1 MNKLITPKLN
11 FLYKLIGLQILLFC
25 LYRCLFLIWF
35 KQDLITFHF
44 MDLVK
49 ALFMGLRFDIRLAM
63 FSTLPAIIL
72 INLPLNHK
80 FIEKLTLIIYSI
92 IFSIFNFTYFIDIG
106 YYSYLRTR
114 INSTIISFIANPII
128 SLQMVS
134 ESYPWILITLTLII
148 VSALC
153 IFILNRFISAN
164 IYQEKKP
171 VSFLFKALRVF
182 IFIFLFAFGSYGS
195 IRMYPLRWSEA
206 FATTDTFLSN
216 LSLNPILYIADTYS
230 FRNSDY
236 DTNELKKYYPEVAA
250 FLGVKNPDIK
260 NLNFLREY
268 PGNKELQNKK
278 INVVVIIMESMAYF
292 KTGLGGSKVN
302 PTPYLDKLKEE
313 SLFFNN
319 FYTPSVATARSVF
332 SAITSLP
339 DVSKVKSGTRNP
351 FIVNQN
357 TIMGQ
362 ANQYDKFYFLG
373 GSANWG
379 NIRGILSYNIPGL
392 KIFEE
397 GSYESPRVDV
407 WGISDLDLFKEAIKN
422 LEKRENKD
430 KPFFTVIQSAGF
442 HRPYTI
448 PENSDDFKI
457 LTEKEVDPNLVHKYG
472 FDSMA
477 EYNAMRL
484 QDYSLG
490 KFIEMAKKTSWYNNS
505 IIFVFGDHALPHSN
519 ALNVPE
525 WMKFQANNY
534 HVPFIIHSKSYIK
547 PGIESKIASEMD
559 VMPTAAGLIGI
570 PYKTR
575 SLGRDLFN
583 KEHDH
588 YRAAFSYKWTAPYN
602 LSFVDNNFYFEHIPY
617 NSNSLLIKY
626 KDKDNTENVKDKYK
640 DQFEKMEKLT
650 KGLYEAARYLLQHNP
665 KAY

>member
-1 MNKLITPKLN
+1 MNKLITPKLK
-11 FLYKLIGLQILLFC
+11 FLYKLILFQIVLYTVYRLIFLF
-25 LYRCLFLIWF
+25 WF
-35 KQDLITFHF
+35 KQDIVSIKVTEIFNA
-44 MDLVK
+44 M
-49 ALFMGLRFDIRLAM
+49 FMGLRFDTRLAM
-63 FSTLPAIIL
+63 FISIPAILL
-72 INLPLNHK
+72 INIPLNQK
-80 FIEKLTLIIYSI
+80 FITKLTISLYSI
-92 IFSIFNFTYFIDIG
+92 FFFILNFIYFIDIG

-114 INSTIISFIANPII
+114 INSTIVSFIANPII

-134 ESYPWILITLTLII
+134 ESYPWFLISIALIAI
-148 VSALC
+148 SFLC
-153 IFILNRFISAN
+153 FYIFNKFIAYN
-164 IYQEKKP
+164 IYEEKKP
-171 VSFLFKALRVF
+171 VSFLYKFSRILVF
-182 IFIFLFAFGSYGS
+182 ILIFALGSYGS

-216 LSLNPILYIADTYS
+216 LSLNPILYITDTYS
-230 FRNSDY
+230 FRNADY
-236 DTNELKKYYPEVAA
+236 DTNELKKYYPEVAE

-260 NLNFLREY
+260 NLNFLREF
-268 PGNKELQNKK
+268 PGKPEIQKKK

-302 PTPYLDKLKEE
+302 PTPYLDKLKDE
-313 SLFFNN
+313 SLLFDH

-362 ANQYDKFYFLG
+362 AEGYDKYYFLG

-407 WGISDLDLFKEAIKN
+407 WGISDLDLFKEAVKN
-422 LEKRENKD
+422 LNNRENKE

-448 PENSDDFKI
+448 PQNSDDFKV
-457 LTEKEVDPNLVHKYG
+457 LTEKDVDPNLVHKYG
-472 FDSMA
+472 FDSIA
-477 EYNAMRL
+477 EFNAMRL

-490 KFIEMAKKTSWYNNS
+490 KFIEMAKKTTWYDNS
-505 IIFVFGDHALPHSN
+505 IIFIFGDHALPHSN
-519 ALNVPE
+519 AINVPE

-534 HVPFIIHSKSYIK
+534 HVPFIIHSKKYIT
-547 PGIESKIASEMD
+547 PGISDKIASEMD

-583 KEHDH
+583 QEFDN

-602 LSFVDNNFYFEHIPY
+602 LSLVDSSFYYEHIPY

-626 KDKDNTENVKDKYK
+626 KDQDNTENVKDKHK
-640 DQFEKMEKLT
+640 EQFEKMDKLT
-650 KGLYEAARYLLQHNP
+650 RGLYEAARYLLQHNP
-665 KAY
+665 KVY

>member
-1 MNKLITPKLN
+1 MLE
-11 FLYKLIGLQILLFC
+11 IL
-25 LYRCLFLIWF
+25 
-35 KQDLITFHF
+35 
-44 MDLVK
+44 K

-63 FSTLPAIIL
+63 FITLPAIIL
-72 INLPLNHK
+72 INLPLNQK
-80 FIEKLTLIIYSI
+80 FLTRITGIGYALLLLTL
-92 IFSIFNFTYFIDIG
+92 NFIYFIDIG

-128 SLQMVS
+128 SLQMVT
-134 ESYPWILITLTLII
+134 ESYPWILITFMLILI
-148 VSALC
+148 SCLS
-153 IFILNRFISAN
+153 IFLFLKYIAQN
-164 IYQEKKP
+164 IFDEKKP
-171 VSFLFKALRVF
+171 TNFFTKFLRVF
-182 IFIFLFAFGSYGS
+182 VFLLVFAFGSYGS

-206 FATTDTFLSN
+206 FATTDSFLSN
-216 LSLNPILYIADTYS
+216 LSLNPILYITDTYS
-230 FRNSDY
+230 FRNSDF
-236 DTNELKKYYPEVAA
+236 DTNELKKYYPEVAE
-250 FLGVKNPDIK
+250 FLGVKNPDIN
-260 NLNFLREY
+260 NLNFLRDY
-268 PGNKELQNKK
+268 PGKIDVEKKK
-278 INVVVIIMESMAYF
+278 INVVIIIMESMAYF

-302 PTPYLDKLKEE
+302 PTPYLDKLKTE
-313 SLFFNN
+313 SLIFNN

-362 ANQYDKFYFLG
+362 ARNYDKYYFLG

-407 WGISDLDLFKEAIKN
+407 WGISDLDLFKEAVKN
-422 LEKRENKD
+422 LENRDNKE

-448 PENSDDFKI
+448 PQNSDDFKI
-457 LTEKEVDPNLVHKYG
+457 LTEKNVDPNLVHKYG

-477 EYNAMRL
+477 EFNAMRL

-490 KFIEMAKKTSWYNNS
+490 RFFEMAKKTVWYENT
-505 IIFVFGDHALPHSN
+505 IFFVFGDHALPHSN

-525 WMKFQANNY
+525 WMKLQANNY
-534 HVPFIIHSKSYIK
+534 HVPLIIHSKKHIA
-547 PGIESKIASEMD
+547 PGVENKIASEMD

-575 SLGRDLFN
+575 SLGRDLFDH
-583 KEHDH
+583 EHDH

-602 LSFVDNNFYFEHIPY
+602 LSFVDDTFYFEHIPY

-626 KDKDNTENVKDKYK
+626 KGKDNKDNVKDIYK
-640 DQFEKMEKLT
+640 AQYEKMEKLT
-650 KGLYEAARYLLQHNP
+650 KGLYEASRYLLQHNP
-665 KAY
+665 KEY